1 MKNPKLNSNKNVFA
15 CNWTGG
21 MRPRFIPMNVLLL
34 IVVYV
39 VLWVWG
45 VSAKAEENKHE
56 RKRDVLFTVSQFT
69 FAGATGM
76 DWYSGVRLD
85 KSKYTELNPV
95 LGKSRVSQAAIM
107 GGMGIGVEL
116 LARWGHRKGLRR
128 FGSAVLLLGSIPHV
142 YGAAHN
148 WRLR

>member
-1 MKNPKLNSNKNVFA
+1 
-15 CNWTGG
+15 
-21 MRPRFIPMNVLLL
+21 
-34 IVVYV
+34 
-39 VLWVWG
+39 
-45 VSAKAEENKHE
+45 
-56 RKRDVLFTVSQFT
+56 
-69 FAGATGM
+69 M

-116 LARWGHRKGLRR
+116 LARWGHRKGLRK

-148 WRLR
+148 WRLK